1 MKDESYNNVKH
12 EIQILHRKGYRV
24 SYMGGEEN
32 YDHENK
38 EHIIGFPIIMIKKTK
53 PPKGF

>member
-12 EIQILHRKGYRV
+12 EMQILHRKGYRV

-38 EHIIGFPIIMIKKTK
+38 EHAKMD
-53 PPKGF
+53 KG